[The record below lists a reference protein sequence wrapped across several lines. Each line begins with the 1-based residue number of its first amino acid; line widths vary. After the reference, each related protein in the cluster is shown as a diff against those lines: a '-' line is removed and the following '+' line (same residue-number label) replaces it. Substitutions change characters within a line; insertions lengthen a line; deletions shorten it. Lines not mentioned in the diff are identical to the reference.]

1 MLIQVAA
8 RALCVLAL
16 DRFGDFASRDGAATA
31 PVRAGAAQLVAL
43 LLAPRPSRD
52 SDERLTRARAL
63 CDAANTLARAP
74 RWEARHGAMLL
85 LEYSVALL
93 VVDVAASGGT
103 DDAQTCMLRT
113 ARALA
118 ARALRCTEDVNSDDV
133 RSGAARV
140 LITLPPSDDESPSA
154 STACGLLVPLEVARA

>member
-1 MLIQVAA
+1 MAA

-63 CDAANTLARAP
+63 CDAANTLARAS

-93 VVDVAASGGT
+93 VADAASGGT
-103 DDAQTCMLRT
+103 DDAQACMLRT

-118 ARALRCTEDVNSDDV
+118 TRALRCTEDVNSDDV

-154 STACGLLVPLEVARA
+154 STACGLLIPLEVARA